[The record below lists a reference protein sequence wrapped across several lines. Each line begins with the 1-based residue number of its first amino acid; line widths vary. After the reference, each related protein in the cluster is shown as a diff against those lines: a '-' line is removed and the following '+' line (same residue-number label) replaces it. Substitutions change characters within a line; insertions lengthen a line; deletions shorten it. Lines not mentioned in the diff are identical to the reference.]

1 MSQEMVPEES
11 VQSPRRSGREI
22 GYLAG
27 RSLTCAGVLGLGGL
41 SIYNYSKA
49 AAYRLANDTIE
60 GQQYL
65 TDSSNF
71 AIATAVAGAGY
82 IAARIREN
90 NDIRQ
95 GKISAR
101 RSNLGR
107 FSLKTLGVLTVGS
120 ASTSAG
126 LIHAGLL
133 SDFNNM
139 GILFPAAIGS
149 GAFTAG
155 LGVATA
161 TNYIWNRSR
170 NLQYVNHS
178 APNYSS
184 GELALVHQESEPDEK
199 EASQPEELLSANAG
213 ISPQTI
219 QAENKPKE
227 IIPSLAAPEAR
238 RVSQPIEITKRE
250 PKPGVLARFL
260 DKIGVITLIPTNK
273 KMQEETQK
281 IFRQQVDEMN
291 KITGFKG
298 NNQIFDY
305 DYGSTID
312 RTKDGKVDKPAIPPT
327 FNQIANNE

>member
-27 RSLTCAGVLGLGGL
+27 RSLTGAGVLGLGGL
-41 SIYNYSKA
+41 SNYNYSKV

-95 GKISAR
+95 GKIPAR

-184 GELALVHQESEPDEK
+184 DVSALPPQRATNEDQTSSSSEQETSE
-199 EASQPEELLSANAG
+199 
-213 ISPQTI
+213 
-219 QAENKPKE
+219 
-227 IIPSLAAPEAR
+227 APEIQTHPAGASVTSQK
-238 RVSQPIEITKRE
+238 VSNFSESKRKRNNEQNIGWGTRLLVFFGKTKLKADNEIQLE
-250 PKPGVLARFL
+250 
-260 DKIGVITLIPTNK
+260 
-273 KMQEETQK
+273 KMQEIWNREAKQGNPMRGDGNVHTYERGVVFDLNPHDNLPPSIETPETMPSL
-281 IFRQQVDEMN
+281 D
-291 KITGFKG
+291 
-298 NNQIFDY
+298 D
-305 DYGSTID
+305 
-312 RTKDGKVDKPAIPPT
+312 
-327 FNQIANNE
+327 IANKDKF